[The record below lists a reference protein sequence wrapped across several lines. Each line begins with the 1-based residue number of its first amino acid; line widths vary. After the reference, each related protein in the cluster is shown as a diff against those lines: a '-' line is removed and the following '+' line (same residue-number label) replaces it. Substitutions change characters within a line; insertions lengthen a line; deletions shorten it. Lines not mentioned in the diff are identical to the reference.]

1 MRQLFLLYAVAVVI
15 GATYMNWKA
24 GFATPRSP
32 SYGSSSSNSSNS
44 GSSYWGG
51 SSGSGYGG
59 GFSGGHK

>member
-1 MRQLFLLYAVAVVI
+1 MRQMFLLYAVAVVI

-24 GFATPRSP
+24 GFAAPRSP
-32 SYGSSSSNSSNS
+32 SYGSSSSNS

>member
-1 MRQLFLLYAVAVVI
+1 MYAVGVVI

-24 GFATPRSP
+24 GFAAPRTP
-32 SYGSSSSNSSNS
+32 SYGSSTG

-51 SSGSGYGG
+51 SSGGSGYGG